1 MTELQLVTTPA
12 PYKLMDGS
20 STGPTYLPIA
30 RKGNV
35 LLGAKPWGV
44 ADGAKYGVPNT
55 TYFAARLRSAPE
67 NGLFAEEDA
76 AKKVVKLSA
85 NPANLWDAWPG
96 VIWETQGK
104 KRASTTVGVLLRGK
118 FDGNDLA
125 LQQLLVDE
133 IAGGKLAGKF
143 AAYLAQLAGADFL
156 LMREAK
162 IAKWLDAEYAPVL
175 EGIQKSVKAV
185 DMLSS
190 EMTQNIGV
198 FGMQAA
204 VLNKVYKA
212 TKSTKDPEFDQ
223 AEDLDDTGDDEGEE
237 D

>member
-143 AAYLAQLAGADFL
+143 A
-156 LMREAK
+156 
-162 IAKWLDAEYAPVL
+162 EYAPVL